1 MFWMHD
7 GRAERR
13 KKVLDEL
20 LLLDPAQRRRH
31 LDDAVTAGD
40 VRESEVESALLL
52 VHRLDVLRVMTVPS
66 DGRLP
71 GGILPVVEFHLRT
84 AETAE
89 VADEPAPVIEAE
101 RRVAR
106 ALVAGR
112 SRSGAHSSRQR
123 RLRAAAGLSP
133 AGVAVEVGAI
143 GS

>member
-1 MFWMHD
+1 MHD

-20 LLLDPAQRRRH
+20 IELDPAERRRR
-31 LDDAVTAGD
+31 LDDAVTAGH
-40 VRESEVESALLL
+40 VRENEVEGALLL

-71 GGILPVVEFHLRT
+71 GGILPIVEFHLRT
-84 AETAE
+84 AETTL
-89 VADEPAPVIEAE
+89 VPDEPTPASEIE

-123 RLRAAAGLSP
+123 RLRTAVGPSP
-133 AGVAVEVGAI
+133 AGLLTVAEVRSGR
-143 GS
+143 S